1 MGKTMIIAIDSL
13 SYHANVVR
21 YPRVNEYDLMDIA
34 YYYRSNIVHCY
45 ICTLSERVH
54 VTVYWIS
61 LLGFH
66 VFYMF
71 HKCGWQLACVITL
84 KIISTPMHCLLINS

>member
-1 MGKTMIIAIDSL
+1 MGKTMIIVIDSL

-45 ICTLSERVH
+45 ICTFSERVH
-54 VTVYWIS
+54 VTV
-61 LLGFH
+61 
-66 VFYMF
+66 
-71 HKCGWQLACVITL
+71 
-84 KIISTPMHCLLINS
+84 